1 MHKEELKRED
11 SVEKRSFVL
20 GFGRYPP
27 KYVNT
32 EERIHRERKNGN

>member
-1 MHKEELKRED
+1 MHKEKLKRKD

-20 GFGRYPP
+20 GFGAYPP

-32 EERIHRERKNGN
+32 EEGIHRERKNGN